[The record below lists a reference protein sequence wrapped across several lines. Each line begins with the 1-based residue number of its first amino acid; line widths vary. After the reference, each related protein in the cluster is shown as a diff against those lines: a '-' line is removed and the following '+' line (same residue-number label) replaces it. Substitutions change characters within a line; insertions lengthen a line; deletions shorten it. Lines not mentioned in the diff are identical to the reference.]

1 MDSKFDRR
9 LIAGLLAPHFPDM
22 AKATSGQWHDF
33 LDKVTGLETPPT
45 EPNATAFD
53 RWREK
58 LALIGYP
65 VGISAER
72 AAKAKADA
80 EKLVGST
87 GKRAAD
93 LAALAKE
100 APNWPVEAVL
110 EARKRP

>member
-1 MDSKFDRR
+1 MSSIDRR
-9 LIAGLLAPHFPDM
+9 LIAGLLTPYFPDM

-33 LDKVTGLETPPT
+33 LDKVTGLETPAT

-80 EKLVGST
+80 AMLIANT